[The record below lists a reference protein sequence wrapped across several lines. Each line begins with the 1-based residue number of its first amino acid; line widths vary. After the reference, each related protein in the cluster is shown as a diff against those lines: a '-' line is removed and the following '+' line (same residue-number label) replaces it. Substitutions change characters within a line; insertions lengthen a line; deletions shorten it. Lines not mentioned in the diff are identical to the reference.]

1 MARNGNR
8 RGRHKAV
15 WRLVLADRRRNCG
28 GNVKGGMRWSA
39 ANPGTKPVSRR
50 LRLIPGVAKRSEA
63 WPSVPGNIFVRNDQ
77 ITCIQFSD
85 LLALA
90 RHSRPAPA
98 ANFIM
103 PGAARVIC
111 AHPPDIET
119 NGTVPGHRLTR
130 QDGWRRFF
138 RNVFHLF
145 LFNLTFSLVVELVV
159 LAVGL
164 SVFLPELV
172 RAAND
177 FNLLGSHLLSIP

>member
-1 MARNGNR
+1 MEIGEAGTRQ
-8 RGRHKAV
+8 
-15 WRLVLADRRRNCG
+15 CG
-28 GNVKGGMRWSA
+28 GLFWPTGGAIA
-39 ANPGTKPVSRR
+39 AAMLKAECDGA
-50 LRLIPGVAKRSEA
+50 LHKRSEA

-77 ITCIQFSD
+77 IACIQFSD